1 VKRLAGV
8 LAILLM
14 LACGRMPRPPISE
27 TPIPSP
33 SIPGDPWAL
42 QQCQAYAKQQ
52 QMEIEVRAAYDTT
65 SGVAL
70 AWLNGNANL
79 GRRGDGLPIFGWS
92 TDGRGGI
99 PRLNVAPQTPVAA
112 CYLYR
117 AKGWGTPTAPG
128 QSPPPLV
135 LVLVGAPGA
144 PPLFTLYYPEGSP
157 QGLAL
162 ERPA

>member
-1 VKRLAGV
+1 
-8 LAILLM
+8 M
-14 LACGRMPRPPISE
+14 
-27 TPIPSP
+27 
-33 SIPGDPWAL
+33 D
-42 QQCQAYAKQQ
+42 
-52 QMEIEVRAAYDTT
+52 IEVRAAYDTT

-99 PRLNVAPQTPVAA
+99 PRVNVAPETPVAA
-112 CYLYR
+112 CYLHR
-117 AKGWGTPTAPG
+117 AKGWATPTAPG

-162 ERPA
+162 ERPRA